1 MTINCTN
8 HNWSHGRVQGTE
20 ALSVNDAKRKVNMNR
35 ANTKKKMT
43 RQVDLRNP
51 FIGATTKGYSCNLFL

>member
-35 ANTKKKMT
+35 AKYEKKNDATGGFKESIH
-43 RQVDLRNP
+43 RRN
-51 FIGATTKGYSCNLFL
+51 N